1 MHCDISMAQRMN
13 LKTVLIVLVAL
24 ACPPSFSYANQPID
38 VLKESIERSISIL
51 KDPIYNHAGQKELQ
65 RQKLWEIMEQIFDF
79 EEFSRRVLA
88 RNWRLFTPQQRAQ
101 FVELFGKF
109 VDLYYLSRLQAKYD
123 NETLNYV
130 DQNLIGD
137 SRAVVKVEVFWKFTN
152 IPVEIKMLKRGDTW
166 KVYDLSALGV
176 SAISF
181 YRIQF
186 RAVMRKKSPEDVLA
200 LLRNKVKKAEEKV
213 RRQYSRN

>member
-1 MHCDISMAQRMN
+1 MN
-13 LKTVLIVLVAL
+13 LKTVLTVVVVL
-24 ACPPSFSYANQPID
+24 ACLPSFSYANQPID
-38 VLKESIERSISIL
+38 VLKESIDRSIRIL
-51 KDPIYNHAGQKELQ
+51 KDPTYNHAGQKELQ

-88 RNWRLFTPQQRAQ
+88 RNWRLFTPQQRTQ
-101 FVELFGKF
+101 FIELFGNF
-109 VDLYYLSRLQAKYD
+109 VNFYYLSRLQAKYD
-123 NETLNYV
+123 NETLSYV

-137 SRAVVKVEVFWKFTN
+137 SRAVVKVEVFWKFKN

-186 RAVMRKKSPEDVLA
+186 RAVLHKKSPEDVLA
-200 LLRNKVKKAEEKV
+200 VLRNKVKKAEEKV
-213 RRQYSRN
+213 RRQYSQN

>member
-1 MHCDISMAQRMN
+1 MQ
-13 LKTVLIVLVAL
+13 
-24 ACPPSFSYANQPID
+24 
-38 VLKESIERSISIL
+38 E
-51 KDPIYNHAGQKELQ
+51 
-65 RQKLWEIMEQIFDF
+65 IFDF

-88 RNWRLFTPQQRAQ
+88 RNWRIFTPQQQAQ

-123 NETLNYV
+123 NETLSYV

-137 SRAVVKVEVFWKFTN
+137 SRAVVKVEVYWKFKN

-166 KVYDLSALGV
+166 KVYDLSALGI

-186 RAVMRKKSPEDVLA
+186 RAVLKKKSPEDVLA
-200 LLRNKVKKAEEKV
+200 VLRKKIKKAEAKV

>member
-1 MHCDISMAQRMN
+1 MN
-13 LKTVLIVLVAL
+13 LKTVLIVVVIL
-24 ACPPSFSYANQPID
+24 ACLPSFGYANQPID
-38 VLKESIERSISIL
+38 VLKESIDRSIRIL
-51 KDPIYNHAGQKELQ
+51 KDPTYNHAGQKELQ
-65 RQKLWEIMEQIFDF
+65 RQKLWEIMEQTFDF

-101 FVELFGKF
+101 FIELFGNF
-109 VDLYYLSRLQAKYD
+109 VNFYYLARLQAKYD

-130 DQNLIGD
+130 EQSLIGD
-137 SRAVVKVEVFWKFTN
+137 SKAVVKVEIFWKFKN

-186 RAVMRKKSPEDVLA
+186 RAVLRKKSPEDVLA
-200 LLRNKVKKAEEKV
+200 VLRNKVKKAEEKV
-213 RRQYSRN
+213 RRQYSQN